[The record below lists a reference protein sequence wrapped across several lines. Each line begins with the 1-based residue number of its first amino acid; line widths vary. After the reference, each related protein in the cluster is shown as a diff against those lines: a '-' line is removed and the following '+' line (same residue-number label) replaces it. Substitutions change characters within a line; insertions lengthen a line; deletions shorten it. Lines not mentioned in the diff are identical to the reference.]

1 MNLGDELEATNN
13 GGAADGHGGDRQR
26 GNGETADPNV
36 IAAKARQQQRDRIR
50 QSWGTPIPAREN
62 VMAPGDDG
70 YESSDVEG
78 PDVDV
83 IGANAVVRGIAR
95 ALAES
100 ADKRPQD
107 QGTWKAK
114 ADYKRA
120 LDAVDKRARNIRHS
134 LNSADGIVGDAAFWS
149 QLRDTIQGDD
159 FRQAVTY
166 AETLTNELGEQRP
179 AAEGPV
185 SALQFDAMVK
195 GYMTEHHTPNYLDVA
210 RDVLMETVCQ
220 ADGET
225 GTAYRLRELQR
236 YKGIEYLFKDPTV
249 GERERKVMH
258 TQFVAAWINGLL
270 DTALAESLAEKYE
283 ASKLEGDPWKLET
296 VVNRVTARERNTSS
310 PTKRKLVPPKVV
322 APHHS
327 QTPLQ
332 AGVGSQ
338 APVAADPTAH
348 AAIAAAVQAAVVQSQ
363 DQVSARMEAAIQAAL
378 TSAITT
384 LAKTLSSDEQYNG
397 PSHPPVGEG
406 SYAKATTVC
415 RMCEANG
422 DDPYHPHA
430 ECHTYKGCYICGQ
443 TGHFD
448 AQCTT
453 PCPDCGQASETDG
466 KRHMRGCSRLAK
478 KRRRQ

>member
-1 MNLGDELEATNN
+1 MNLRNELEATNN
-13 GGAADGHGGDRQR
+13 GGAVDGHGGDRQR

-120 LDAVDKRARNIRHS
+120 LDAVYKRARNIRHS

-159 FRQAVTY
+159 FRQAVVY

-179 AAEGPV
+179 AAEGTV

-210 RDVLMETVCQ
+210 RDVLMETVRQ
-220 ADGET
+220 TDGET
-225 GTAYRLRELQR
+225 GAAYRLRELQR
-236 YKGIEYLFKDPTV
+236 YKGIEYLFKDPSV
-249 GERERKVMH
+249 GERERKVMY
-258 TQFVAAWINGLL
+258 TEFVAVWIRGLL
-270 DTALAESLAEKYE
+270 DADLAGSLAEKYE
-283 ASKLEGDPWKLET
+283 ASKLEGEP
-296 VVNRVTARERNTSS
+296 
-310 PTKRKLVPPKVV
+310 
-322 APHHS
+322 
-327 QTPLQ
+327 
-332 AGVGSQ
+332 
-338 APVAADPTAH
+338 
-348 AAIAAAVQAAVVQSQ
+348 
-363 DQVSARMEAAIQAAL
+363 
-378 TSAITT
+378 
-384 LAKTLSSDEQYNG
+384 
-397 PSHPPVGEG
+397 
-406 SYAKATTVC
+406 
-415 RMCEANG
+415 
-422 DDPYHPHA
+422 
-430 ECHTYKGCYICGQ
+430 
-443 TGHFD
+443 
-448 AQCTT
+448 
-453 PCPDCGQASETDG
+453 
-466 KRHMRGCSRLAK
+466 
-478 KRRRQ
+478 